1 MKNSKDF
8 IHFVL
13 LPSPNG
19 KIRSHYTFSGYTDL
33 EGNIIEYHEGAIN
46 SKTGRPEPADFH
58 FSRRHR
64 AMPVH
69 KNAHGKDREGN
80 RISKTKFLRDNPE
93 CEGSPNNTGQQC
105 WYKEMNTDKD
115 VDIALQAGE
124 TRREAEGMA
133 AALSGGEL
141 KSAAALYS
149 ETSDSVK
156 KQKFAVLQAAFHDPE
171 DFIKKISSDDFK
183 IRGFIIRCLAHGVFT
198 KSGTILRWGTTTIG
212 VDEDEAV
219 KKLLLDEDVSRA
231 VKKQLS
237 EKEGDNPIEEEVRK
251 EIEKAKIIDVGTQE
265 GAAIMNKFSEELES
279 RKNKE

>member
-8 IHFVL
+8 IHFIL

-19 KIRSHYTFSGYTDL
+19 KIRSHYTFSGYSDL
-33 EGNIIEYHEGAIN
+33 EGNIIEYHEGAVN
-46 SKTGRPEPADFH
+46 HKTGLPEAADFH

-69 KNAHGKDREGN
+69 KNAHGKDRNGD
-80 RISKTKFLRDNPE
+80 RISKAKFLRENPE

-124 TRREAEGMA
+124 TRREAEQMA
-133 AALSGGEL
+133 ANLSGSEL
-141 KSAAALYS
+141 KSAAALQN

-171 DFIKKISSDDFK
+171 GFMKQVGSDDFK
-183 IRGFIIRCLAHGVFT
+183 IRGFIKRCLAHGVFT
-198 KSGTILRWGTTTIG
+198 KQGTILRWGTVTIG

-219 KKLLLDEDVSRA
+219 KKIILDEDTARA
-231 VKKQLS
+231 VKKQLAD
-237 EKEGDNPIEEEVRK
+237 KEGVNPIEEEVQK
-251 EIEKAKIIDVGTQE
+251 EIAKAKE
-265 GAAIMNKFSEELES
+265 
-279 RKNKE
+279 